1 MRSLIA
7 FAVLGAFSLAVA
19 GCGGTN
25 VQNTVAKSTATGR
38 KVSSPGE
45 VKLFYGP
52 KDAKVKITAYFP
64 LNEKHLKIIKFLNGL
79 ADKYPG
85 KVNVTAWNW
94 STSEGADE
102 TKKVMGGKICGGMFI
117 NGKSDFKAVV
127 DGKMKDISIMDG
139 EWATWTRP
147 EVAAALA
154 LVVKQ
159 TYGDAAVAKS
169 TASAK
174 SETPAKSKK

>member
-1 MRSLIA
+1 VKSFIA
-7 FAVLGAFSLAVA
+7 CVVLGAFALAVA

-25 VQNTVAKSTATGR
+25 VQNTGAKSTATER

-52 KDAKVKITAYFP
+52 KDAKVQITAYFP
-64 LNEKHLKIIKFLNGL
+64 LNEKHLKIIEFLNGL

-117 NGKSDFKAVV
+117 NEKSDFKAVV

-139 EWATWTRP
+139 EWATWTKP
-147 EVAAALA
+147 EVAAALD

-159 TYGDAAVAKS
+159 TYGEAAAAKS
-169 TASAK
+169 APVAK